1 MKTIEIPYTSIEE
14 QRKIGDYL
22 ESLDHLITLHQRK
35 REEMKT
41 LKKYMLQKMFP
52 QNGQLVPQIR
62 FSGFTEDWEQRKF
75 GDYNDFDDRI
85 SF

>member
-35 REEMKT
+35 CDTLKE
-41 LKKYMLQKMFP
+41 LKKYMLQNMFP
-52 QNGQLVPQIR
+52 KKG
-62 FSGFTEDWEQRKF
+62 
-75 GDYNDFDDRI
+75 
-85 SF
+85 